1 MAQPSTALTGVERSF
16 AADEVIVSKTDLQGR
31 IIYANDIFITLSG
44 YVEEELLGAPHN
56 ILRHPDMPRCVFKFL
71 WDRIAAGH
79 EVFAYVVNR
88 CKDGGHYWV
97 FAHVT
102 PCYGKDGK
110 IVAYHSTRRVPLPKA
125 LEAVKPLYATLR
137 AIEERNA
144 DRKQGTDQSL
154 AALVDTVGKAG
165 FADYDRFIMSISR

>member
-1 MAQPSTALTGVERSF
+1 MAQPSTSLTGVEHSF

-31 IIYANDIFITLSG
+31 IIYANDIFISMSG
-44 YVEEELLGAPHN
+44 YTEEELLGAPHN

-71 WDRIAAGH
+71 WDRISQGH

-88 CKDGGHYWV
+88 SKNGDHYWV

-102 PCYGKDGK
+102 PCYGPDGK

-125 LEAVKPLYATLR
+125 LEAVRPLYASLR
-137 AIEERNA
+137 AIEERFS
-144 DRKQGTDQSL
+144 DRKQGMEQSL
-154 AALVDTVGKAG
+154 AALVETVVKAG
-165 FADYDRFIMSISR
+165 FADYDRFVMSISR

>member
-1 MAQPSTALTGVERSF
+1 MAQPSVTLTGVEHSF

-31 IIYANDIFITLSG
+31 IIYANDIFIQMSG
-44 YVEEELLGAPHN
+44 YAEEELLGAPHN

-71 WDRIAAGH
+71 WDRISQGH

-88 CKDGGHYWV
+88 SKNGDHYWV

-102 PCYGKDGK
+102 PCYGADGK
-110 IVAYHSTRRVPLPKA
+110 IVAYHSTRRVPPPKA

-137 AIEERNA
+137 TIEDGVS
-144 DRKQGTDQSL
+144 DRKQGMDKSL
-154 AALVDTVGKAG
+154 GALVETVGKAG
-165 FADYDRFIMSISR
+165 FADYDRFVMHISR